1 MTTSEPVESTECLA
15 SAVDL
20 LHATI
25 WKNIN
30 PDLWSQKNHTGTRS
44 YVANDFQNSF
54 ANRVIG
60 FLAEL
65 AYPHV
70 PSVQHMR
77 NSLYPGGWLIPS
89 YGWEQDPLR
98 SKCYFTVG
106 RSEFLQN
113 NGMTKVYSSLKKALR
128 NMRMFYLCPRDN
140 IDWSNLSRDSY
151 RYFLFDAG
159 KAAFA
164 ETSADCFFQNWT
176 KKPARTSA
184 MPSMHAPANQN
195 LLAYTASLLCGLGVG
210 VEDLRLKLLERHL
223 FDVEIAGGY
232 WKGRPTDIDY
242 IELHTDGSIRLID
255 VKDKY
260 LSQAETL
267 GLNDDHVSFFPEM
280 DKRLGTKTLYVVR
293 VCENSDARPLVG
305 WYQIELARFATA
317 RQGTGNAGANG
328 AKARNTRE
336 IPFHDFTRL

>member
-1 MTTSEPVESTECLA
+1 MTMYEPVQ
-15 SAVDL
+15 SAKCITDTINL

-30 PDLWSQKNHTGTRS
+30 PDLWSQNNHTGTRS
-44 YVANDFQNSF
+44 CVANDFHNSF
-54 ANRVIG
+54 ANRIIG

-70 PSVQHMR
+70 PSVQAMR
-77 NSLYPGGWLIPS
+77 NSLYPGGWLVPS
-89 YGWEQDPLR
+89 YGQEKDPLR
-98 SKCYFTVG
+98 SRCYFTVG
-106 RSEFLQN
+106 RPELLQDS
-113 NGMTKVYSSLKKALR
+113 GMAKVYSSLKQALG
-128 NMRMFYLCPRDN
+128 NMRMFYLCPREN
-140 IDWSNLSRDSY
+140 IDWSNISRDSY
-151 RYFLFDAG
+151 KYFLFDPG
-159 KAAFA
+159 NAAFA
-164 ETSADCFFQNWT
+164 QTSADSFFQNWS
-176 KKPARTSA
+176 KKPAQTSVT
-184 MPSMHAPANQN
+184 SDMHAPANQN
-195 LLAYTASLLCGLGVG
+195 LLAFTTSLLCGLGIG
-210 VEDLRLKLLERHL
+210 VEELRLKLLERHL

-242 IELHTDGSIRLID
+242 IELYADGSIRLID

-260 LSQAETL
+260 LSQAKTL

-280 DKRLGTKTLYVVR
+280 DRRLGTKTLYVVR

-336 IPFHDFTRL
+336 IPFSYFTRL